1 MTQVPAPRATA
12 AQVRPGWTG
21 RLWAEIEPIYDAIL
35 DHPFIKG
42 LTSGEL
48 DVNSFV
54 QFISQD
60 THYLQDY
67 VRTLLTLAAKSP
79 DFEVT
84 KMLTTHA
91 AAAATAETG
100 LHAELM
106 TDLGRDPAELLAF
119 DVRPTTRA
127 YTTFLVA
134 TVFSGSFADGLAAVM
149 PCFWIYAEV
158 GKQLKK
164 AGSPNPVYQRWID
177 SYGSDDYLHEV
188 NLALD
193 LTDRVGLG
201 LGAEAEAAARQH
213 FRTASRYE
221 WMFWDAAHRQEAWP
235 V

>member
-1 MTQVPAPRATA
+1 MTEISAPGN
-12 AQVRPGWTG
+12 RPGWTG
-21 RLWAEIEPIYDAIL
+21 RLWADIEPVYDAIL

-42 LTSGEL
+42 LTSGQL
-48 DVNSFV
+48 SVDSFV

-67 VRTLLTLAAKSP
+67 VRTLLTLAAKAP

-91 AAAATAETG
+91 AAAAGAETG
-100 LHAELM
+100 LHAERM

-119 DVRPTTRA
+119 DVRPATRA

-134 TVFSGSFADGLAAVM
+134 TVFSGSFADGLAAVL

-158 GKQLKK
+158 GKHLKR

-177 SYGSDDYLHEV
+177 SYGGDEYLREV
-188 NLALD
+188 QLALD
-193 LTDRVGLG
+193 LTDRIGLD
-201 LGAEAEAAARQH
+201 LGPVAEAAARQH
-213 FRTASRYE
+213 FRTAARYE
-221 WMFWDAAHRQEAWP
+221 WMFWDAAYRQEAWP

>member
-1 MTQVPAPRATA
+1 MTMTQAPGT
-12 AQVRPGWTG
+12 RPGWTG
-21 RLWAEIEPIYDAIL
+21 RLWAEIEPVYDAIL

-42 LTSGEL
+42 LASGEL
-48 DVNSFV
+48 SVDSFV

-67 VRTLLTLAAKSP
+67 VRTLLTLAAKAP
-79 DFEVT
+79 DFAAT

-91 AAAATAETG
+91 AAAAAAETG

-119 DVRPTTRA
+119 DARPTTRA
-127 YTTFLVA
+127 YASFMLA
-134 TVFSGSFADGLAAVM
+134 TVFTGSFADGLTAII

-158 GKQLKK
+158 GQHLKQ

-177 SYGSDDYLHEV
+177 SYGSDDYLREV
-188 NLALD
+188 LLALE
-193 LTDRVGLG
+193 LTDQVGLG
-201 LGAEAEAAARQH
+201 LAPAAEATARQH
-213 FRTASRYE
+213 FRTAARYE
-221 WMFWDAAHRQEAWP
+221 WMFWDAAYRQETWP

>member
-1 MTQVPAPRATA
+1 MARAAAP
-12 AQVRPGWTG
+12 QVRPGWTG

-48 DVNSFV
+48 DVDCFV

-67 VRTLLTLAAKSP
+67 VRALLTLAAKSP

-84 KMLTTHA
+84 KILTTHA

-100 LHAELM
+100 LHADLM

-119 DVRPTTRA
+119 DARPTTRA
-127 YTTFLVA
+127 YTSFLVA
-134 TVFSGSFADGLAAVM
+134 TVFSGSFADGLAAIV

-158 GKQLKK
+158 GKHLTQ

-177 SYGSDDYLHEV
+177 SYSSDDYQREV
-188 NLALD
+188 LLVLDVTDRIGLD
-193 LTDRVGLG
+193 LGP
-201 LGAEAEAAARQH
+201 EAEAAARQH
-213 FRTASRYE
+213 FRTAARYE

-235 V
+235 I

>member
-1 MTQVPAPRATA
+1 MAQVPAPRATA

-21 RLWAEIEPIYDAIL
+21 RLWAEIEPVYDAIV
-35 DHPFIKG
+35 DHPFIEG

-48 DVNSFV
+48 DVDSFV

-67 VRTLLTLAAKSP
+67 VRTLLILSAKSS

-91 AAAATAETG
+91 AAAAAAETG

-106 TDLGRDPAELLAF
+106 KDLGRDPAELLAF
-119 DVRPTTRA
+119 DARPATCA

-134 TVFSGSFADGLAAVM
+134 TVFSGSFADGLAAIM

-158 GKQLKK
+158 GKHLKQ

-177 SYGSDDYLHEV
+177 SYGSDDYLREV
-188 NLALD
+188 TLALD
-193 LTDRVGLG
+193 LTDRVGLD
-201 LGAEAEAAARQH
+201 LGSAAEAAARQH
-213 FRTASRYE
+213 FAMAARYE
-221 WMFWDAAHRQEAWP
+221 WMFWDAAYRRETWP

>member
-1 MTQVPAPRATA
+1 VTA
-12 AQVRPGWTG
+12 APDAVARPGWTG
-21 RLWAEIEPIYDAIL
+21 QLWAETEPVYAAIL

-42 LTSGEL
+42 LTTGEL
-48 DVNSFV
+48 GVDNFV
-54 QFISQD
+54 HFLSQD

-67 VRTLLTLAAKSP
+67 VRALLTLAAKAP
-79 DFEVT
+79 DFEVA

-106 TDLGRDPAELLAF
+106 TSLGRDPAELLAF

-127 YTTFLVA
+127 YAAYLLA
-134 TVFSGSFADGLAAVM
+134 TVFSGSFADGLAAIV

-158 GKQLKK
+158 GKHLTQ

-177 SYGSDDYLHEV
+177 SYSSDDYQREV
-188 NLALD
+188 LLALD
-193 LTDRVGLG
+193 LTDRIGLD
-201 LGAEAEAAARQH
+201 LGPEAEAAARQH
-213 FRTASRYE
+213 FRTAARYE

>member
-1 MTQVPAPRATA
+1 VIGTSAPRD
-12 AQVRPGWTG
+12 RPGWTG
-21 RLWAEIEPIYDAIL
+21 QLWAGIEPVYDAIL

-48 DVNSFV
+48 SVDCFV

-67 VRTLLTLAAKSP
+67 VRTLLALAAKST

-91 AAAATAETG
+91 AAGAAAETG

-106 TDLGRDPAELLAF
+106 ADLGRDPAELLAF

-127 YTTFLVA
+127 YTTFLLA
-134 TVFSGSFADGLAAVM
+134 TVLSGGFADGLAAVL

-158 GKQLKK
+158 GKHLKQ

-188 NLALD
+188 ELALD
-193 LTDRVGLG
+193 LTDRVGLD
-201 LGAEAEAAARQH
+201 LGPEAQAAARKH
-213 FRTASRYE
+213 FQTAARYE
-221 WMFWDAAHRQEAWP
+221 WMFWDAAYRQETWP
-235 V
+235 I

>member
-1 MTQVPAPRATA
+1 MTLAPGD
-12 AQVRPGWTG
+12 RPGWTG
-21 RLWAEIEPIYDAIL
+21 RLWTEIEPVYEAIL
-35 DHPFIKG
+35 AHPFIKG

-48 DVNSFV
+48 SVDCFV

-79 DFEVT
+79 DFQVT

-91 AAAATAETG
+91 AAAAMAETG

-106 TDLGRDPAELLAF
+106 KDLGRDPAELLAF
-119 DVRPTTRA
+119 DARPTTRA
-127 YTTFLVA
+127 YTSFMLA
-134 TVFSGSFADGLAAVM
+134 TAFTGSFADGLAAIM

-158 GKQLKK
+158 GQHLKQ

-177 SYGSDDYLHEV
+177 SYGSDDYLSEV
-188 NLALD
+188 LLALE
-193 LTDRVGLG
+193 LTDRVGLS
-201 LGAEAEAAARQH
+201 LSPEAEAPARQH
-213 FRTASRYE
+213 FRTAARYE
-221 WMFWDAAHRQEAWP
+221 WMFWDAAYRQEAWP

>member
-1 MTQVPAPRATA
+1 MTMTPAPAS
-12 AQVRPGWTG
+12 RPGWTG
-21 RLWAEIEPIYDAIL
+21 RLWAEIEPVYDAIL

-42 LTSGEL
+42 LATGEL
-48 DVNSFV
+48 SVDSFV

-67 VRTLLTLAAKSP
+67 VRTLLTLAAKAP
-79 DFEVT
+79 DFAAT

-91 AAAATAETG
+91 AAAAAAETG

-119 DVRPTTRA
+119 DARPTTRA
-127 YTTFLVA
+127 YTSFMLA
-134 TVFSGSFADGLAAVM
+134 TVFTGSFADGLTAVM

-158 GKQLKK
+158 GQHLKQ

-177 SYGSDDYLHEV
+177 SYGSDDYLREV
-188 NLALD
+188 LLALE
-193 LTDRVGLG
+193 LTDQVGLG
-201 LGAEAEAAARQH
+201 LAPAAEATARQH
-213 FRTASRYE
+213 FRTAARYE
-221 WMFWDAAHRQEAWP
+221 WMFWDAAYRQETWP

>member
-1 MTQVPAPRATA
+1 MTGTSVPRD
-12 AQVRPGWTG
+12 RPGWTG
-21 RLWAEIEPIYDAIL
+21 RLWAGIEPVYDAIL
-35 DHPFIKG
+35 DHPFIMG

-48 DVNSFV
+48 SVDSFV

-67 VRTLLTLAAKSP
+67 VRTLLALAAKST

-91 AAAATAETG
+91 AAGAAAETG

-106 TDLGRDPAELLAF
+106 ADLGRDPAELLEF

-127 YTTFLVA
+127 YTTFLLA
-134 TVFSGSFADGLAAVM
+134 TVLSGGFADGLAAVL

-158 GKQLKK
+158 GKHLKQ

-188 NLALD
+188 ELALD
-193 LTDRVGLG
+193 LTDRVGLD
-201 LGAEAEAAARQH
+201 LGPEAQAAARKH
-213 FRTASRYE
+213 FQTAARYE
-221 WMFWDAAHRQEAWP
+221 WMFWDAAYRQETWP
-235 V
+235 I

>member
-1 MTQVPAPRATA
+1 MTMTQVPGA
-12 AQVRPGWTG
+12 RPGWTG
-21 RLWAEIEPIYDAIL
+21 RLWTEIEPVYDAIL

-42 LTSGEL
+42 LASGEL
-48 DVNSFV
+48 GVDSFV

-67 VRTLLTLAAKSP
+67 VRTLLALAAKAP
-79 DFEVT
+79 DFAAT

-91 AAAATAETG
+91 AAAAAAETG

-119 DVRPTTRA
+119 DARPTTRA
-127 YTTFLVA
+127 YTSFMLA
-134 TVFSGSFADGLAAVM
+134 TVFTGSFADGLTAII

-158 GKQLKK
+158 GQHLKQ

-177 SYGSDDYLHEV
+177 SYGSDDYLREV
-188 NLALD
+188 LLALE
-193 LTDRVGLG
+193 LTDQVGLG
-201 LGAEAEAAARQH
+201 LAPAAEATARQH
-213 FRTASRYE
+213 FRTAARYE
-221 WMFWDAAHRQEAWP
+221 WMFWDAAYRQETWP

>member
-1 MTQVPAPRATA
+1 MTMTQAPGA
-12 AQVRPGWTG
+12 RPGWTG
-21 RLWAEIEPIYDAIL
+21 RLWAEIEPVYAAIL

-42 LTSGEL
+42 LASGEL
-48 DVNSFV
+48 SVDSFV

-67 VRTLLTLAAKSP
+67 VRTLLALAAKAP
-79 DFEVT
+79 DFAAT

-91 AAAATAETG
+91 AAAAAAETG

-119 DVRPTTRA
+119 DARPTTRA
-127 YTTFLVA
+127 YTSFMLA
-134 TVFSGSFADGLAAVM
+134 TVFTGSFADGLTAVM

-158 GKQLKK
+158 GQHLKQ

-177 SYGSDDYLHEV
+177 SYGSDDYLREV
-188 NLALD
+188 LLALE
-193 LTDRVGLG
+193 LTDRVGLS
-201 LGAEAEAAARQH
+201 LAPAAEAAARQH
-213 FRTASRYE
+213 FRTAARYE
-221 WMFWDAAHRQEAWP
+221 WMFWDAAYRQETWP

>member
-1 MTQVPAPRATA
+1 MTQSPSA
-12 AQVRPGWTG
+12 RPGWTG
-21 RLWAEIEPIYDAIL
+21 RLWAGIEPVYDAIL

-48 DVNSFV
+48 EVDSFV
-54 QFISQD
+54 YFISQD

-67 VRTLLTLAAKSP
+67 VRTLLTLAVKTP

-91 AAAATAETG
+91 AAAALAETG

-119 DVRPTTRA
+119 DARPTTRA
-127 YTTFLVA
+127 YASFMLA
-134 TVFSGSFADGLAAVM
+134 TVFTGSFADGLTAIM

-158 GKQLKK
+158 GQHLKQ

-177 SYGSDDYLHEV
+177 SYGSDDYLREV
-188 NLALD
+188 LLALE
-193 LTDRVGLG
+193 LTDRVGLS
-201 LGAEAEAAARQH
+201 LAPAAEAAARRH
-213 FRTASRYE
+213 FRTAARYE
-221 WMFWDAAHRQEAWP
+221 WMFWDAAYRQETWP

>member
-1 MTQVPAPRATA
+1 MTDTPRSS
-12 AQVRPGWTG
+12 VRPGWTG
-21 RLWAEIEPIYDAIL
+21 RLWAETEPIYSAIL

-48 DVNSFV
+48 SVDSFV

-67 VRTLLTLAAKSP
+67 VRSLLSLAAKSP

-106 TDLGRDPAELLAF
+106 AELGRNPAELLAF
-119 DVRPTTRA
+119 DARPTTHA
-127 YTTFLVA
+127 YTSFLVA
-134 TVFSGSFADGLAAVM
+134 TVLSGSFADGLAAIL

-158 GKQLKK
+158 GRHLKQ

-177 SYGSDDYLHEV
+177 SYGSDEYQHEV
-188 NLALD
+188 DLALD
-193 LTDRVGLG
+193 LTDRVGVDLG
-201 LGAEAEAAARQH
+201 TEAEMAARQH
-213 FRTASRYE
+213 FRTAARYE
-221 WMFWDAAHRQEAWP
+221 WMFWDAAFRLEAWP

>member
-1 MTQVPAPRATA
+1 MAQVPAPGATA

-21 RLWAEIEPIYDAIL
+21 RLWAEIEPVYDAIV
-35 DHPFIKG
+35 DHPFIEG

-48 DVNSFV
+48 DIDSFV
-54 QFISQD
+54 HFISQD

-67 VRTLLTLAAKSP
+67 VRTLLILAAKSS

-91 AAAATAETG
+91 AAAAAAETG

-106 TDLGRDPAELLAF
+106 KDLGRDPAELLAF
-119 DVRPTTRA
+119 DARPATRA

-134 TVFSGSFADGLAAVM
+134 TVFSASFADGLAAIL

-158 GKQLKK
+158 GKHLRQ

-177 SYGSDDYLHEV
+177 SYGSDDYLREV
-188 NLALD
+188 TLALD
-193 LTDRVGLG
+193 LTDRVGLD
-201 LGAEAEAAARQH
+201 LGSEAEAAARRH
-213 FRTASRYE
+213 FAMAARYE
-221 WMFWDAAHRQEAWP
+221 WMFWDAAYRRETWP

>member
-1 MTQVPAPRATA
+1 MTQTPGT
-12 AQVRPGWTG
+12 RPGWTG
-21 RLWAEIEPIYDAIL
+21 RLWAEIEPVYDAIL
-35 DHPFIKG
+35 GHPFIKG

-48 DVNSFV
+48 DVDSFV

-67 VRTLLTLAAKSP
+67 VRTLLILAAKSP

-119 DVRPTTRA
+119 DARPTTRA
-127 YTTFLVA
+127 YTSFMLA
-134 TVFSGSFADGLAAVM
+134 TVFTGSFADGLTAII

-158 GKQLKK
+158 GQHLKQ

-177 SYGSDDYLHEV
+177 SYGSDDYLREV
-188 NLALD
+188 LLALE
-193 LTDRVGLG
+193 LTDRVGLS
-201 LGAEAEAAARQH
+201 LAPAAEVTARQH
-213 FRTASRYE
+213 FRTAARYE
-221 WMFWDAAHRQEAWP
+221 WMFWDAAYRQETWP

>member
-1 MTQVPAPRATA
+1 MTMTQAPAS
-12 AQVRPGWTG
+12 RPGWTG
-21 RLWAEIEPIYDAIL
+21 RLWAEIEPVYDAIL

-42 LTSGEL
+42 LATGEL
-48 DVNSFV
+48 SVDSFV

-67 VRTLLTLAAKSP
+67 VRTLLTLAAKAP
-79 DFEVT
+79 DFAAT

-119 DVRPTTRA
+119 DARPTTRA
-127 YTTFLVA
+127 YTSFMLA
-134 TVFSGSFADGLAAVM
+134 TVFTGSFADGLTAII

-158 GKQLKK
+158 GQHLKQ

-177 SYGSDDYLHEV
+177 SYGSDDYLREV
-188 NLALD
+188 LLALE
-193 LTDRVGLG
+193 LTDQVGLG
-201 LGAEAEAAARQH
+201 LAPAAEATARQH
-213 FRTASRYE
+213 FRTAARYE
-221 WMFWDAAHRQEAWP
+221 WMFWDAAYRQETWP

>member
-1 MTQVPAPRATA
+1 MTRAAAP
-12 AQVRPGWTG
+12 QVRPGWTG

-48 DVNSFV
+48 DVDCFV

-67 VRTLLTLAAKSP
+67 VRALLTLAAKSP
-79 DFEVT
+79 DFEAT

-127 YTTFLVA
+127 YTSFLVA
-134 TVFSGSFADGLAAVM
+134 TVFSGSFADGLAAIV

-158 GKQLKK
+158 GKHLTQ

-177 SYGSDDYLHEV
+177 SYSSDDYQREV
-188 NLALD
+188 LLALD
-193 LTDRVGLG
+193 LTDRIGLD
-201 LGAEAEAAARQH
+201 LGPEAEAAARQH
-213 FRTASRYE
+213 FRTAARYE
-221 WMFWDAAHRQEAWP
+221 WMFWDAAHRREAWP

>member
-1 MTQVPAPRATA
+1 MTQASAP
-12 AQVRPGWTG
+12 QDRPGWTG
-21 RLWAEIEPIYDAIL
+21 RLWAEIEPVYGAIL

-42 LTSGEL
+42 LTSGDL
-48 DVNSFV
+48 DVDCFV

-60 THYLQDY
+60 AHYLQDY

-79 DFEVT
+79 DFEAT

-91 AAAATAETG
+91 AAAAAAETG

-127 YTTFLVA
+127 YASFLVA
-134 TVFSGSFADGLAAVM
+134 TVFSGSFADGLAAIL

-158 GKQLKK
+158 GKHLKL

-177 SYGSDDYLHEV
+177 SYGGDDYQREV
-188 NLALD
+188 LLALD
-193 LTDRVGLG
+193 LTDRVGLD
-201 LGAEAEAAARQH
+201 LGPGAEAAARQH
-213 FRTASRYE
+213 FRTAARYE
-221 WMFWDAAHRQEAWP
+221 WMFWDAAHRREAWP

>member
-1 MTQVPAPRATA
+1 MTQAPGT
-12 AQVRPGWTG
+12 RPGWTG
-21 RLWAEIEPIYDAIL
+21 RLWAEIEPVYDAIL

-42 LTSGEL
+42 LASGEL
-48 DVNSFV
+48 SVDSFV

-67 VRTLLTLAAKSP
+67 VRTLLTLAAKAP
-79 DFEVT
+79 DFAAT

-91 AAAATAETG
+91 AAAETG

-119 DVRPTTRA
+119 DARPTTRA
-127 YTTFLVA
+127 YTSFMLA
-134 TVFSGSFADGLAAVM
+134 TVFTGSFADGLTAII

-158 GKQLKK
+158 GQHLKQ

-177 SYGSDDYLHEV
+177 SYGSDDYLREV
-188 NLALD
+188 LLALE
-193 LTDRVGLG
+193 LTDRVGLS
-201 LGAEAEAAARQH
+201 LAPAAEVTARQH
-213 FRTASRYE
+213 FRTAARYE
-221 WMFWDAAHRQEAWP
+221 WMFWDAAYRQETWP

>member
-1 MTQVPAPRATA
+1 MTQAPGS
-12 AQVRPGWTG
+12 RPGWTG
-21 RLWAEIEPIYDAIL
+21 QLWAEIEPVYDAIL
-35 DHPFIKG
+35 DHPFIEG

-48 DVNSFV
+48 GVDSFV

-79 DFEVT
+79 DFAVT

-91 AAAATAETG
+91 AAAAMAETG

-106 TDLGRDPAELLAF
+106 KDLGRDPAELLAF
-119 DVRPTTRA
+119 DARPTTRA
-127 YTTFLVA
+127 YTSFMLA
-134 TVFSGSFADGLAAVM
+134 TAFTGSFADGLAAIM

-158 GKQLKK
+158 GQHLKQ

-177 SYGSDDYLHEV
+177 SYGSDEYLSEV
-188 NLALD
+188 LLALE
-193 LTDRVGLG
+193 LTDRVGVSL
-201 LGAEAEAAARQH
+201 APEAEASARAH
-213 FRTASRYE
+213 FRTAARYE
-221 WMFWDAAHRQEAWP
+221 WMFWDAAYRQEAWP